1 MSDYNNVTYMSDH
14 APDFSNVIFVTG
26 APGSKWSAVSWV
38 LSESPMLDV
47 STSDRTDKRLM
58 VHDAIYGGVRHTG
71 VYFGPGNELGK
82 NFDNIDTLSRRAVH
96 KEIKKAWKEWD
107 MNKHYIVRCH
117 QFIYNWDHM
126 IKTFPEAK
134 FVTVTRPPESCV
146 AGWTSVG
153 GIDTPYPHYKE
164 FYKTQ
169 ENAIKQIKL
178 ESKLAHKA
186 FHEHS
191 MDVHVAS
198 HGHFYQDFLLDPE
211 EESGLDKYIKHL
223 EGYQWTNTGDP
234 LMNLKHDVLIGYLN
248 F

>member
-1 MSDYNNVTYMSDH
+1 MKELDNVIYMDE
-14 APDFSNVIFVTG
+14 AKPDFSNIIFITG

-38 LSESPMLDV
+38 LSESPFLYV
-47 STSDRTDKRLM
+47 SKSDRTPERLM

-82 NFDNIDTLSRRAVH
+82 KFDKINTLSKREIY
-96 KEIKKAWKEWD
+96 KEIKSAWAEWD
-107 MNKHYIVRCH
+107 QDKTYIVRCH
-117 QFIYNWDHM
+117 QFIYNWDWM
-126 IKTFPEAK
+126 IENFPEAR

-146 AGWTSVG
+146 VGWTSVG

-186 FHEHS
+186 FHEHR
-191 MDVHVAS
+191 MDVHIAS
-198 HGHFYQDFLLDPE
+198 HGHFYQDFMLD
-211 EESGLDKYIKHL
+211 GADDKALDRYIKHL
-223 EGYQWTNTGDP
+223 EGYQWGSEEP
-234 LMNLKHDVLIGYLN
+234 LMHLKHDVLVGYLN